1 VLRTNSRRA
10 VLSKVVQNRL
20 IHLPICGTYGLRDS
34 FGVMVNYRYIPE
46 ELEENHERFVRSRE
60 MPVTPALL
68 HERRIST
75 ALWKGEKEMRGG
87 K

>member
-1 VLRTNSRRA
+1 VLFFPKS
-10 VLSKVVQNRL
+10 QNRL

-60 MPVTPALL
+60 MPVAPA
-68 HERRIST
+68 ERRIST
-75 ALWKGEKEMRGG
+75 ALSKGEKEMRGG